1 MIIDEDILKDGIDE
15 VLLAKL
21 IGKHSLEQE
30 RYEKL
35 YNYYIGKHAICER
48 RRSSDNIANNKIVCN
63 HAKYIV
69 DIAKSYLV
77 GNPVAYSCSDG
88 YDIEAVKNCFAV
100 QDMPSLDAEFEKTM
114 SIFGKAYELVYADE
128 QSQPKSVCLPPSNTF
143 IVYGAGVGEI
153 PLYGIHYYKK
163 RDIDGAVTGVC
174 CIVCDREFCFK
185 GMPGHVRWI
194 NKKALKARY
203 DLKDPAISDVDMM
216 LQELLMNRVVLLP
229 KYFHSYGIQA
239 SNEGGTTID
248 SRKNYEYRCAMKNK
262 WGKYYE
268 FDFRKNT
275 AKINVKR

>member
-21 IGKHSLEQE
+21 IDKHSLEQE

-114 SIFGKAYELVYADE
+114 SIFGKAYELVLCGRAITAEKCMLAAE
-128 QSQPKSVCLPPSNTF
+128 QH
-143 IVYGAGVGEI
+143 VYCIRCG
-153 PLYGIHYYKK
+153 
-163 RDIDGAVTGVC
+163 RWRNSAVRHTLLQ
-174 CIVCDREFCFK
+174 
-185 GMPGHVRWI
+185 
-194 NKKALKARY
+194 KA
-203 DLKDPAISDVDMM
+203 
-216 LQELLMNRVVLLP
+216 
-229 KYFHSYGIQA
+229 
-239 SNEGGTTID
+239 
-248 SRKNYEYRCAMKNK
+248 
-262 WGKYYE
+262 
-268 FDFRKNT
+268 
-275 AKINVKR
+275 

>member
-77 GNPVAYSCSDG
+77 GKPVAYSCSDG

-163 RDIDGAVTGVC
+163 RDIDGSVTGVC
-174 CIVCDREFCFK
+174 CIVCDREMIYTYENTADSFLHMTMTNSQHHYFGK
-185 GMPGHVRWI
+185 MPMV
-194 NKKALKARY
+194 
-203 DLKDPAISDVDMM
+203 
-216 LQELLMNRVVLLP
+216 
-229 KYFHSYGIQA
+229 
-239 SNEGGTTID
+239 
-248 SRKNYEYRCAMKNK
+248 EYRNNEEKHEIRIIFSSA
-262 WGKYYE
+262 
-268 FDFRKNT
+268 
-275 AKINVKR
+275 ASAH

>member
-128 QSQPKSVCLPPSNTF
+128 QSQPKSSNLT
-143 IVYGAGVGEI
+143 VSLRRATRL
-153 PLYGIHYYKK
+153 LYTVRALAKFRCTAYIITKSVTLTA
-163 RDIDGAVTGVC
+163 RLRVFAVLCVTG
-174 CIVCDREFCFK
+174 R
-185 GMPGHVRWI
+185 
-194 NKKALKARY
+194 
-203 DLKDPAISDVDMM
+203 
-216 LQELLMNRVVLLP
+216 
-229 KYFHSYGIQA
+229 
-239 SNEGGTTID
+239 
-248 SRKNYEYRCAMKNK
+248 
-262 WGKYYE
+262 
-268 FDFRKNT
+268 
-275 AKINVKR
+275 

>member
-21 IGKHSLEQE
+21 IDKHSLEQE

-153 PLYGIHYYKK
+153 PMYGIHYYKK

-174 CIVCDREFCFK
+174 CIVCDRE
-185 GMPGHVRWI
+185 MI
-194 NKKALKARY
+194 Y
-203 DLKDPAISDVDMM
+203 
-216 LQELLMNRVVLLP
+216 
-229 KYFHSYGIQA
+229 
-239 SNEGGTTID
+239 T
-248 SRKNYEYRCAMKNK
+248 YE
-262 WGKYYE
+262 
-268 FDFRKNT
+268 NT
-275 AKINVKR
+275 ADSFLHMTMTNSQHHYFGKMPMVGVSQQ

>member
-174 CIVCDREFCFK
+174 CIVCDREMIDRK
-185 GMPGHVRWI
+185 
-194 NKKALKARY
+194 
-203 DLKDPAISDVDMM
+203 S
-216 LQELLMNRVVLLP
+216 VV
-229 KYFHSYGIQA
+229 
-239 SNEGGTTID
+239 
-248 SRKNYEYRCAMKNK
+248 
-262 WGKYYE
+262 
-268 FDFRKNT
+268 
-275 AKINVKR
+275 

>member
-114 SIFGKAYELVYADE
+114 SIFGKLMNWFMRTSNHSRKCMLAAEQHVYCVRCGRWRNCTFTAYIIT
-128 QSQPKSVCLPPSNTF
+128 KSVTLTARLQVFAVLC
-143 IVYGAGVGEI
+143 
-153 PLYGIHYYKK
+153 
-163 RDIDGAVTGVC
+163 VTG
-174 CIVCDREFCFK
+174 R
-185 GMPGHVRWI
+185 
-194 NKKALKARY
+194 
-203 DLKDPAISDVDMM
+203 
-216 LQELLMNRVVLLP
+216 
-229 KYFHSYGIQA
+229 
-239 SNEGGTTID
+239 
-248 SRKNYEYRCAMKNK
+248 
-262 WGKYYE
+262 
-268 FDFRKNT
+268 
-275 AKINVKR
+275 